1 MNPINHF
8 EIPFDNSERAIKF
21 YKEVFGWEII
31 PMPDMNYT
39 IVHTTPTNENQM
51 PKEAGTINGGMYNR
65 SDGGSRSPVLVITVP
80 NLDEHIKKIQ
90 AHGGKITME
99 KRQVGKMGLYAQIKD
114 TEGNIIGIWEA
125 LKK

>member
-80 NLDEHIKKIQ
+80 NLDKHIKKIQ